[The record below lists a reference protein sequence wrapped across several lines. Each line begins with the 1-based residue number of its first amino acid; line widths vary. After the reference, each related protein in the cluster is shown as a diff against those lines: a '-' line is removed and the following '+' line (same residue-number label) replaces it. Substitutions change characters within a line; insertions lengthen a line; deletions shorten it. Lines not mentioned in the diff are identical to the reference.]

1 MTQPHTT
8 LTASPLQLGR
18 LTLRNRIV
26 SAPMERN
33 YCDTEGHMTD
43 VYEDYLVQRAA
54 AGVALVMAE
63 ATYVR
68 ADGKGRTH
76 QLGAH
81 DDSCIPGLRHLA
93 DAMHARG
100 ALVGC
105 ELNHGGRTAQSAV
118 SGHPNVAPSPVPCA
132 IAGGEMPREL
142 TTAEI
147 YELADEFGT
156 AAARCVTAGID
167 VLSIHAGHGYLVHQ
181 FMSPLYNHRSDEF
194 ADPALFLNL
203 VIAAVRENAPEAPLG
218 IRVSVLEG
226 TEGGL
231 SAEQTLAV
239 VARVG
244 LEQLDFIDLS
254 AGSYE
259 AGEWIVQSGEWQP
272 GLLAEYAA
280 AYRRFDKPLGMAG
293 RLNSPEIIEK
303 VLADG
308 TADFV
313 SLARA
318 LHADPAFAT
327 ACLQGGDYRPCIA
340 CNVCIDNLGV
350 GPVGCTVNPTVG
362 RGRIPLATPTVRS
375 GSSVVV
381 AGAGPAG
388 LTLARELALA
398 GADVTLADE
407 HAALGGQMAEA
418 AQMKS
423 TPDFHRF
430 LDWSAREFE
439 RLNVTVALGTRVDD
453 SLLDALQP
461 DAVVLATG
469 GIRPQVPLTET
480 TETVMDV
487 RDWLETH
494 NRNEPLAACTIWGA
508 DGVAMS
514 VADTLAARG
523 TAVLL
528 VGEQEQLAPDSGRRA
543 KILALPRLIANP
555 KVRMF
560 LNSTIAAL
568 ADGRIR
574 VTGADSSDTAG
585 PSADGPDAD
594 SSGEWVDAPGP
605 LLVSHS
611 TVPAESVAALAAAEG
626 IRRPVLAAGSAIENA
641 PATIRNAVL
650 SGYDTAQRLAA
661 ALQ

>member
-1 MTQPHTT
+1 MTQPHTNI
-8 LTASPLQLGR
+8 TASPLALGR
-18 LTLRNRIV
+18 LTLRNRLV

-93 DAMHARG
+93 DAMHAEG

-105 ELNHGGRTAQSAV
+105 ELNHGGRTAQSTV

-132 IAGGEMPREL
+132 VAGGEMPREL

-147 YELADEFGT
+147 YELAAEYGT
-156 AAARCVTAGID
+156 AAARCVAAGID
-167 VLSIHAGHGYLVHQ
+167 VLSIHGGHGYLVHQ

-194 ADPALFLNL
+194 ADSALFLNL
-203 VIAAVRENAPEAPLG
+203 VIAAVRENAPNTPLG
-218 IRVSVLEG
+218 IRISVLEG

-231 SAEQTLAV
+231 TAEQTLAI
-239 VARVG
+239 VARAD
-244 LEQLDFIDLS
+244 LAALDFLDLS

-272 GLLAEYAA
+272 GLLSEYAA
-280 AYRRFDKPLGMAG
+280 AYRRFGKPLGMAG
-293 RLNSPEIIEK
+293 RLNSPEIIET
-303 VLADG
+303 VLAEG

-318 LHADPAFAT
+318 LHADPTFAT
-327 ACLQGGDYRPCIA
+327 ACLEGGEYRPCIA

-362 RGRIPLATPTVRS
+362 RGRVPLATPTVRT

-407 HAALGGQMAEA
+407 RAALGGQMAEA
-418 AQMKS
+418 ARMKS

-439 RLNVTVALGTRVDD
+439 RLNVTVSLGTHVDE
-453 SLLDALQP
+453 SLLTALKP

-469 GIRPQVPLTET
+469 GIRPQAPALSET
-480 TETVMDV
+480 VVAGESPVMDV
-487 RDWLETH
+487 RNWLETH
-494 NRNEPLAACTIWGA
+494 ELDEPLAACTIWGA

-543 KILALPRLIANP
+543 KILALPRLMANP
-555 KVRMF
+555 NVRI
-560 LNSTIAAL
+560 LLGSTIAEIAERRIRITD
-568 ADGRIR
+568 ADG
-574 VTGADSSDTAG
+574 T
-585 PSADGPDAD
+585 DA
-594 SSGEWVDAPGP
+594 WLDAPGP
-605 LLVSHS
+605 LLISHG
-611 TVPAESVAALAAAEG
+611 TVPAESEGELAAGLG
-626 IRRPVLAAGSAIENA
+626 IRHAVLAAGSAIEKS
-641 PATIRNAVL
+641 PATIRNAIL
-650 SGYDTAQRLAA
+650 SGYDTAQQLAA
-661 ALQ
+661 ALH